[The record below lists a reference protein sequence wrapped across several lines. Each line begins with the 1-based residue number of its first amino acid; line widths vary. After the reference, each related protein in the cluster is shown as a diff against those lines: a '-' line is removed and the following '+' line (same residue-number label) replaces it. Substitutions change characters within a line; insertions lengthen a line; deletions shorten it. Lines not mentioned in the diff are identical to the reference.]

1 MDRKLVVGKENSK
14 KIALVIGSGS
24 VKCAAALGIWKV
36 LLGENIGVDMYVGCS
51 GGSLFATSMAMG
63 LEVEECIE
71 ITQSLWNR
79 KITET
84 RDFKSLF
91 RAIIPFLKFDERFG
105 MVDDSSM
112 MESLQQVFGEK
123 TFEEVVRP
131 LYIVAT
137 EFHDGE
143 QVVFNMG
150 RLVDAVRASITI
162 PYIWKPWKIGD
173 HLYVD
178 GSLSNPMPVDVA
190 IKEGADIIIAVGF
203 EAPFPHQIK
212 SLTRFAL
219 HVNTIMTNNLLRA
232 NFAFHNLAHHAE
244 IITVFPEFDRPI
256 TLFDTDQIPYVIDQ
270 GEKAM
275 EDLFPYLIQILNEE
289 GVGVEHDEL

>member
-1 MDRKLVVGKENSK
+1 MDRKLVDGGENPK
-14 KIALVIGSGS
+14 RIALVIGSGS

-36 LLGENIGVDMYVGCS
+36 LSRENIDIDMYVGCS

-63 LEVEECIE
+63 LGVEECSE
-71 ITQSLWNR
+71 ITQNLWNR
-79 KITET
+79 KITEK
-84 RDFKSLF
+84 RDVRSLL
-91 RAIIPFLKFDERFG
+91 RAIIPFMKFDERFG
-105 MVDDSSM
+105 MVDDSIM
-112 MESLQQVFGEK
+112 MDSLRRVFGER
-123 TFEEVVRP
+123 TFEGVACP

-143 QVVFNMG
+143 QVVFREG
-150 RLVDAVRASITI
+150 SLVNAVRASITI
-162 PYIWKPWKIGD
+162 PYVWKPWKIGN

-203 EAPFPHQIK
+203 EAPFPHQVK

-244 IITVFPEFDRPI
+244 IITIFPEFDRPI
-256 TLFDTDQIPYVIDQ
+256 TLFDTDQIPYVIGQ
-270 GEKAM
+270 GEQAM
-275 EDLFPYLIQILNEE
+275 ADLLPYLIQILNEE
-289 GVGVEHDEL
+289 RPGVKQGSL

>member
-36 LLGENIGVDMYVGCS
+36 LSGENIGVDMYVGCS

-91 RAIIPFLKFDERFG
+91 RAIPFLKFDERFG

-275 EDLFPYLIQILNEE
+275 EDLLPYLIQILNEE
-289 GVGVEHDEL
+289 AVGVEHDKL

>member
-1 MDRKLVVGKENSK
+1 MVGKENSK